1 MAVATLE
8 DLQGTLEVVVFPRMY
23 VTSGGT
29 FAEGAIL
36 LVAGRIDH
44 RGDEASLLADA
55 VWVWEDAAARGPAT
69 IAQEV
74 AAGDR
79 GRGGGRR
86 WPSGSGNGNG
96 NGNGTK
102 SAAAAP
108 PPEASVAGAAVPP
121 AIGVPSANAVP
132 VGPKVRVSPLRG
144 GGVTALAA
152 AGPAST
158 APLAQVS
165 SRGSPAVPAP
175 QRSPAGEGLV
185 PQRSAAS
192 AVPPAEPFSA
202 PPEPEDF
209 AVFAPDREEPP
220 LPDEARAVAARA
232 SSAPTTPFEAPE
244 AGVLRVGFTR
254 GAGTDRIVW
263 AMEELR
269 SMLKERPGATR
280 VVFNIPGPGGGTL
293 PMEIRSG
300 VAYDAEFLAEV
311 RRRLGEG
318 LVHVEL
324 SAGGGS

>member
-1 MAVATLE
+1 
-8 DLQGTLEVVVFPRMY
+8 
-23 VTSGGT
+23 
-29 FAEGAIL
+29 
-36 LVAGRIDH
+36 
-44 RGDEASLLADA
+44 
-55 VWVWEDAAARGPAT
+55 
-69 IAQEV
+69 
-74 AAGDR
+74 
-79 GRGGGRR
+79 
-86 WPSGSGNGNG
+86 
-96 NGNGTK
+96 
-102 SAAAAP
+102 
-108 PPEASVAGAAVPP
+108 
-121 AIGVPSANAVP
+121 
-132 VGPKVRVSPLRG
+132 
-144 GGVTALAA
+144 
-152 AGPAST
+152 
-158 APLAQVS
+158 
-165 SRGSPAVPAP
+165 
-175 QRSPAGEGLV
+175 
-185 PQRSAAS
+185 
-192 AVPPAEPFSA
+192 VPPAEPFSA

-269 SMLKERPGATR
+269 AMLKERPGATR

-324 SAGGGS
+324 SAGGRS

>member
-1 MAVATLE
+1 
-8 DLQGTLEVVVFPRMY
+8 
-23 VTSGGT
+23 
-29 FAEGAIL
+29 
-36 LVAGRIDH
+36 
-44 RGDEASLLADA
+44 
-55 VWVWEDAAARGPAT
+55 
-69 IAQEV
+69 
-74 AAGDR
+74 
-79 GRGGGRR
+79 
-86 WPSGSGNGNG
+86 
-96 NGNGTK
+96 
-102 SAAAAP
+102 
-108 PPEASVAGAAVPP
+108 
-121 AIGVPSANAVP
+121 
-132 VGPKVRVSPLRG
+132 
-144 GGVTALAA
+144 
-152 AGPAST
+152 
-158 APLAQVS
+158 
-165 SRGSPAVPAP
+165 
-175 QRSPAGEGLV
+175 V

-254 GAGTDRIVW
+254 GAGTDRHRVGNGGV
-263 AMEELR
+263 EVDVEGT
-269 SMLKERPGATR
+269 PGATR